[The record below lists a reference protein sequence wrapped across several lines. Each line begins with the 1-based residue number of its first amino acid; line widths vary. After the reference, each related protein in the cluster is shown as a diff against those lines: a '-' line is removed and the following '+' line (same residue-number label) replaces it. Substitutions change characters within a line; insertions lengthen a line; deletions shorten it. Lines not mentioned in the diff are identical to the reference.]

1 MTPAAP
7 TPYAQSLSFLLSQLG
22 ARSAQLFAERLAP
35 LGVSPRAYGVLSNLA
50 TEQGQT
56 QQQLSDALGIHRNN
70 MVGLI
75 DEMEAAGW
83 VRRHR
88 NEQDRRA
95 HEIRL
100 SRKGAALVE
109 RVDKVIPSLD
119 GEIGAGLSR
128 GERRVLIG
136 LLTRLASDLQLSPGV
151 HPHLRAASR
160 RTNRPKA

>member
-1 MTPAAP
+1 VSSATP
-7 TPYAQSLSFLLSQLG
+7 TRYAQSLSFLLSQVG

-50 TEQGQT
+50 AAQGQT
-56 QQQLSDALGIHRNN
+56 QQQLADALGIHRNN

-75 DEMEAAGW
+75 DEMEASGW

-95 HEIRL
+95 FDVRL
-100 SRKGAALVE
+100 TRKGSALVA
-109 RVDKVIPSLD
+109 RVDRLIPSLD
-119 GEIGAGLSR
+119 DDIGADLDGDQR
-128 GERRVLIG
+128 KVLIG

-151 HPHLRAASR
+151 HPHLRAAAR
-160 RTNRPKA
+160 RTNRPAA